1 MPETQRWARRPEWVH
16 RVLPGRALLAR
27 RDGERRTLGGLAVA
41 VWVVLEEP
49 GDLEEIIAELG
60 ELAPDGEVSR
70 DDVASALEMLAQY
83 DVITPE
89 P

>member
-49 GDLEEIIAELG
+49 GDLEEIMAELG

-70 DDVASALEMLAQY
+70 DDVASALEMLLEA